1 MTLVRV
7 NNTVRG
13 GFTLLNVRM
22 VTRMKCSGFD
32 GGAARAPSHRVLL
45 GRWGVQLVGEDVDW
59 VLSELEDL
67 TDATSD

>member
-13 GFTLLNVRM
+13 GFTLLNLRM

-32 GGAARAPSHRVLL
+32 GGWQEH
-45 GRWGVQLVGEDVDW
+45 
-59 VLSELEDL
+59 
-67 TDATSD
+67 